1 MIIKYRI
8 PKIIPNEYPI
18 AMPIRFREGTNKYQ
32 LITDEIKI
40 IMPPMFGYKT
50 YLVPDKNVISGTE
63 TIRRKTLGRIILNI
77 WLPFEND
84 GPKMANIV
92 SEKMKRGTIIKREI
106 AVRDAIVYLS
116 VFIIKA

>member
-77 WLPFEND
+77 
-84 GPKMANIV
+84 
-92 SEKMKRGTIIKREI
+92 
-106 AVRDAIVYLS
+106 
-116 VFIIKA
+116 